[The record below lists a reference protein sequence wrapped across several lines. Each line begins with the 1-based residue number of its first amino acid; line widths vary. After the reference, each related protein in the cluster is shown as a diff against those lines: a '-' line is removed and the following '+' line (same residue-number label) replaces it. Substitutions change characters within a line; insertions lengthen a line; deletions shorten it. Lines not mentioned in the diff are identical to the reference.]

1 MGNPCWIFTLRKT
14 SVIENPRDFW
24 VDDHTCQIRLTRLIN
39 QCDTIIYE
47 APIIDEVTPH
57 PVNTSLIFED
67 ISLVSKCNTNNAR
80 FLIYI
85 WYNDVILYAN
95 FFFLPAKMHLYKPV
109 IDICINPSIRQ
120 HLQCTFL

>member
-1 MGNPCWIFTLRKT
+1 M
-14 SVIENPRDFW
+14 
-24 VDDHTCQIRLTRLIN
+24 
-39 QCDTIIYE
+39 IIYE

-85 WYNDVILYAN
+85 WYNTGRKIRYLTPILHLSVPDMCSMNAEKYTLFIYISGTYRVFLHIVHILYTYRIY
-95 FFFLPAKMHLYKPV
+95 MIYV
-109 IDICINPSIRQ
+109 
-120 HLQCTFL
+120 